1 MDVRRAHA
9 FDSRPMTDEPGKIL
23 TGGREGGGEE
33 ELGRVRNEGFNAYIS
48 RFLQKCQRSTPMS
61 SFLHAPSFL
70 VKRMSIYIFCLKA
83 NISEDFTIG
92 KPLIQKPW
100 PMLQ

>member
-23 TGGREGGGEE
+23 TGGREGGGGE

-48 RFLQKCQRSTPMS
+48 RFCKNVKGALQCP
-61 SFLHAPSFL
+61 A
-70 VKRMSIYIFCLKA
+70 FCMHRVFWLKECPYTFFA
-83 NISEDFTIG
+83 
-92 KPLIQKPW
+92 
-100 PMLQ
+100 